1 MSRPGNGQFPSPK
14 LPSPRTLLG
23 TGRQSR
29 QECWQARSRQHGAS
43 PPACPLALP
52 AAFLLG
58 IWRAPSPP
66 TGGHVR
72 PAQPGPGDAGS
83 PSFALAVC
91 LKHHLPPSQALA
103 GSLGASQ
110 EALASLSRLP
120 RGWGQARFR
129 RCQGRCLPASS
140 LLRLTIQAHGRGSQ
154 EPACPGQVTGVRGP
168 WAGAGWGQPAQTKSN
183 PHLVTTWMRP
193 ANHVT
198 LSPSWVFKLLFLHK
212 SAGAVSPDMCLFCT

>member
-1 MSRPGNGQFPSPK
+1 MAS
-14 LPSPRTLLG
+14 
-23 TGRQSR
+23 
-29 QECWQARSRQHGAS
+29 S
-43 PPACPLALP
+43 PPPSSRARGPCWEQDGCVGRAGRSAGRRGLGSTGPALP
-52 AAFLLG
+52 PAHWHSLPLSCWG
-58 IWRAPSPP
+58 SGGRAPSPP

-120 RGWGQARFR
+120 GGWGQARFR

-154 EPACPGQVTGVRGP
+154 EPECPGQVTGVRGP